1 MICNGILPLLSIHV
15 KYIYFGE
22 VCECQGLV
30 EIARVSYFCL
40 PDLVWLFFFLPA
52 FYFVYS
58 SGGALTKY
66 KPAAFLQPATGTA
79 WYQNQNR
86 F

>member
-1 MICNGILPLLSIHV
+1 MSIDV
-15 KYIYFGE
+15 KCIYFGE

-30 EIARVSYFCL
+30 EIAGVSYFCL
-40 PDLVWLFFFLPA
+40 PDLIRLFFVLPV

-66 KPAAFLQPATGTA
+66 VPAAFLQPATGTM
-79 WYQNQNR
+79 WYWI
-86 F
+86 